1 MEIDGIRAFIQKGNF
16 YVTDHALTE
25 GFKDGISVADML
37 HVIQTGK
44 IIERYIDRG
53 RCLIYGRN
61 ADEIPVHVVVDFS
74 AGRSVDIV
82 TTYIPQRDQ
91 WTRSQIRK
99 KRKR

>member
-1 MEIDGIRAFIQKGNF
+1 MEIDAIRAFIRNGNF
-16 YVTDHALTE
+16 FVTDHALAE

-37 HVIQTGK
+37 YVIQTGK
-44 IIERYIDRG
+44 IIEQYADRT

-61 ADEIPVHVVVDFS
+61 TNAIPVHVVVDFG
-74 AGRSVDIV
+74 ARRTMDIV

-91 WTRSQIRK
+91 WIRSQVRK

>member
-1 MEIDGIRAFIQKGNF
+1 MEIDGIRAFIRKGNF
-16 YVTDHALTE
+16 FVTDHALTE

-44 IIERYIDRG
+44 IIERYPDRG
-53 RCLIYGRN
+53 RCLIYGRS
-61 ADEIPVHVVVDFS
+61 ADAIPVHVVIDFS

-91 WTRSQIRK
+91 WIKDQVRK
-99 KRKR
+99 KRRQ

>member
-1 MEIDGIRAFIQKGNF
+1 MDIAAIRASIRKGNF
-16 YVTDHALTE
+16 FVTDHALTE
-25 GFKDGISVADML
+25 GFKDGISVANML

-44 IIERYIDRG
+44 IIEQYPDRR
-53 RCLIYGRN
+53 RCLVYGRN

-91 WTRSQIRK
+91 WIKSQIR
-99 KRKR
+99 RKRRR

>member
-1 MEIDGIRAFIQKGNF
+1 MEIDAIRASVQKGSF
-16 YVTDHALTE
+16 FVTDHALTE

-44 IIERYIDRG
+44 VIERYPSRQ
-53 RCLIYGRN
+53 RCLVYGHN
-61 ADEIPVHVVVDFS
+61 ETAIPVHVVVDFS

-82 TTYIPQRDQ
+82 TAYVPQRDQ
-91 WTRSQIRK
+91 WIKIQVRK